1 MKTYQVEI
9 TEALKKT
16 IEVEASSREEA
27 KIIANE
33 QWKKGE
39 HILDADN
46 FTTVEFKA
54 QSQLK
59 NKKYER

>member
-9 TEALKKT
+9 TETLKKT

-27 KIIANE
+27 ETIANE
-33 QWKKGE
+33 QWHNSE

-46 FTTVEFKA
+46 FTTVEFKVL
-54 QSQLK
+54 SQPK
-59 NKKYER
+59 NKEYER